1 MWSDQGGPQLEV
13 GCGKLGQWEPSRR
26 AELAADE
33 GFRAAQCTAG
43 WSNTRTFKAFAFL
56 AGPRT
61 GLRLVGERPQCAG
74 E

>member
-1 MWSDQGGPQLEV
+1 MEV